1 MEVLTSQAAPA
12 VTKQRMSAAERRE
25 QIIAAA
31 REVFVEQGVTGA
43 RSRQIAERAGITEA
57 YLYRH
62 FHSKDELYRLAVDA
76 PLKTMLDQVESEVNR
91 LAERDDVSR
100 TEVLFHC
107 HSLLL
112 GSTVEIA
119 PLLAAAMFSDPEP
132 GREFYLDNLLP
143 TFRAVVESIIP
154 AITGWPLKAFEVD
167 VFAQSLLGIHL
178 GIAFDSLLDE
188 TTIDVSNVARQVT
201 VMFAQSMLA
210 ERDRTSARSRGNAKP
225 TPGAKTR
232 PRSSPKGTTDHQPLT
247 RKRLPAA
254 ERRVKIIEAARD
266 AFLHGSMNGARTKDI
281 ADRAGVTEAFLYRY
295 FDSKEAMY
303 EAAVLEPLRE
313 AIAALADD
321 LAALNDEV
329 DDPIEFVRQVH
340 RRCLE
345 FFVNYARLQSIALF
359 AEIGS
364 GRKFYAE
371 AVKAHLDRLGY
382 VLAKHTGW
390 DVRGLDPVVVRRCA
404 LGAQFIVGL
413 DHGFRQDAIDLDFLA
428 NELTVLFTGGIK
440 EKPSVVR

>member
-143 TFRAVVESIIP
+143 TFRTVVESIIP
-154 AITGWPLKAFEVD
+154 AITGWPLRAFEVD
-167 VFAQSLLGIHL
+167 VFAQSLLGVHL
-178 GIAFDSLLDE
+178 GIAFDVLLDE
-188 TTIDVSNVARQVT
+188 TSIDVSNVARQMT
-201 VMFAQSMLA
+201 VMFAQSMLG
-210 ERDRTSARSRGNAKP
+210 EGGRTSSTARRSGTSTQRVEPSRR
-225 TPGAKTR
+225 T
-232 PRSSPKGTTDHQPLT
+232 SPKGVTD
-247 RKRLPAA
+247 
-254 ERRVKIIEAARD
+254 
-266 AFLHGSMNGARTKDI
+266 
-281 ADRAGVTEAFLYRY
+281 
-295 FDSKEAMY
+295 
-303 EAAVLEPLRE
+303 
-313 AIAALADD
+313 
-321 LAALNDEV
+321 
-329 DDPIEFVRQVH
+329 RQ
-340 RRCLE
+340 
-345 FFVNYARLQSIALF
+345 
-359 AEIGS
+359 
-364 GRKFYAE
+364 
-371 AVKAHLDRLGY
+371 
-382 VLAKHTGW
+382 
-390 DVRGLDPVVVRRCA
+390 
-404 LGAQFIVGL
+404 
-413 DHGFRQDAIDLDFLA
+413 
-428 NELTVLFTGGIK
+428 
-440 EKPSVVR
+440 

>member
-1 MEVLTSQAAPA
+1 
-12 VTKQRMSAAERRE
+12 MSAAERRE

-31 REVFVEQGVTGA
+31 RDVFVEQGVTGA

-76 PLKTMLDQVESEVNR
+76 PLKTMLDQVETEVNR
-91 LAERDDVSR
+91 LAEREDVSR

-112 GSTVEIA
+112 GSTVQIA

-143 TFRAVVESIIP
+143 TFRTVVESIIP

-167 VFAQSLLGIHL
+167 VFAQSLLGVHL
-178 GIAFDSLLDE
+178 GIAFDALLDE
-188 TTIDVSNVARQVT
+188 TSIDVSNVARQVT
-201 VMFAQSMLA
+201 VMFAQSMLVD
-210 ERDRTSARSRGNAKP
+210 RGRTSPKARRSDAS
-225 TPGAKTR
+225 TR
-232 PRSSPKGTTDHQPLT
+232 REGVRRSSPKGELEQQTAT

-266 AFLHGSMNGARTKDI
+266 AFLHDSMNGARTKDI

-295 FDSKEAMY
+295 FDSKDAMY
-303 EAAVLEPLRE
+303 EAAVLDPLRD

-321 LAALNDEV
+321 LTAVNDEI

-345 FFVNYARLQSIALF
+345 YFVNYGRLQSIALF

-364 GRKFYAE
+364 GREFYAKS
-371 AVKAHLDRLGY
+371 VRPHLDRLGEL
-382 VLAKHTGW
+382 LAKHTGW
-390 DVRGLDPVVVRRCA
+390 DVRGIDPVVVRRCA
-404 LGAQFIVGL
+404 LGAQFVVGL
-413 DHGFRQDAIDLDFLA
+413 DHDFRQDAIDLDFLT
-428 NELTVLFTGGIK
+428 NELTMLFTGGIK
-440 EKPSVVR
+440 EKPAVANR